1 MQMEMLSV
9 HKRKTN
15 ERNKAEYQ
23 CVANFVIFCNDTFL
37 QDGTT
42 LVPGVTDTEYTT
54 HYSTA

>member
-23 CVANFVIFCNDTFL
+23 YVANFVIFCND
-37 QDGTT
+37 TT